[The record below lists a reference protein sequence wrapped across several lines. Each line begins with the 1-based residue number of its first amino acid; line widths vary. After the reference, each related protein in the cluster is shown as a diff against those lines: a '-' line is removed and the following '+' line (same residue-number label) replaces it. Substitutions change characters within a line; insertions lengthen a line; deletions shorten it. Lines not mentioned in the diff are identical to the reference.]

1 MPKRQLWVL
10 MSYRFPREPSTPRI
24 AAWRKLRRL
33 GVAHLQDGLVALPLD
48 ARNREQLEWV
58 AQDVI
63 DAGGEASI
71 WVAEPT
77 IDAQERQLVAR
88 MSEEIAAEYQALID
102 EAALASSKP
111 EGMRRRTVKRL
122 RRELR
127 HIRQRDHFP
136 PAVRQHAHA
145 AVEELAALQ
154 EVVR

>member
-33 GVAHLQDGLVALPLD
+33 GVAQLQDGLVALPLD

-63 DAGGEASI
+63 DAGGGASI

-77 IDAQERQLVAR
+77 TDAQERQLVAR
-88 MSEEIAAEYQALID
+88 MMDEVAAEYQALIE

-127 HIRQRDHFP
+127 RIRQRDYFP
-136 PAVRQHAHA
+136 PAIRHEAHA
-145 AVEELAALQ
+145 AVEGLAALR